1 MKWIALLVL
10 LPLVFMPVYSMAA
23 QAASID
29 DDPTSSEQQAFDEIL
44 TPVMSIYRLVKY
56 AAAIMGALALAVAGA
71 MYMFS
76 ASNVQRREQSKSWF
90 GYIFVGLVVIL
101 GTPSLIGLLT

>member
-1 MKWIALLVL
+1 MKWIAFML
-10 LPLVFMPVYSMAA
+10 LPLIFLPIYSMAA

-29 DDPTSSEQQAFDEIL
+29 DDPTSGEQAAFDEIL

-56 AAAIMGALALAVAGA
+56 ASAVAGALALAVAGT

-76 ASNVQRREQSKSWF
+76 ANNVQRREQSKSWF
-90 GYIFVGLVVIL
+90 GYIFLGLVVIL
-101 GTPSLIGLLT
+101 GTPSMIGLLT